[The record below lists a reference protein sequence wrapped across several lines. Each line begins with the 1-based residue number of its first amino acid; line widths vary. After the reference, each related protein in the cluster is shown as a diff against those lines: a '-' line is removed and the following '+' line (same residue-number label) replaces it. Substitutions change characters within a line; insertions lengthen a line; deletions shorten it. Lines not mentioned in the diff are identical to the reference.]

1 MTRPQARATQLIEDD
16 AVRGTRFDFA
26 PGAETG
32 WHRHGHDYV
41 ITAVTDCHMLL
52 EEPGGTKR
60 SVTIPGV
67 NFRIGLDAIAG
78 LVPIA
83 GDLLA
88 AAMGAYLVW
97 EARNLGMP
105 KWKLWRMAGNLAVD
119 TALGS
124 IPVAGDVF
132 DVFFRSNSRNLR
144 ILKRHLD
151 RHHPASQVIDG

>member
-1 MTRPQARATQLIEDD
+1 MAEDYGDFRAGARPRPLGLDLPTGSGPASVRRRIE
-16 AVRGTRFDFA
+16 AL
-26 PGAETG
+26 E
-32 WHRHGHDYV
+32 
-41 ITAVTDCHMLL
+41 MLL
-52 EEPGGTKR
+52 ER

-78 LVPIA
+78 LVPDA

-132 DVFFRSNSRNLR
+132 DVFFRSNTRNLKT
-144 ILKRHLD
+144 LKRHLD